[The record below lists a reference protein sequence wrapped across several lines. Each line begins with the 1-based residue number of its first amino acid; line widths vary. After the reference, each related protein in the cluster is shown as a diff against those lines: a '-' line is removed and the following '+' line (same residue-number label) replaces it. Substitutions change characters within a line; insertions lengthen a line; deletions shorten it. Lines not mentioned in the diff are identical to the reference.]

1 MIQNWDDQCNHKV
14 VKFRIIIPQMHNLT
28 NPEKID
34 ATSNIAHLFTHIS
47 NKKSKSEQMFK
58 ITAGI
63 NPSDD
68 SSQKIRL

>member
-1 MIQNWDDQCNHKV
+1 
-14 VKFRIIIPQMHNLT
+14 MHNLT